1 MDSWKIYGLTVV
13 ALFLKMLAMVLVQ
26 GYGRY
31 KDRGFNNPE
40 DAAMFDKLFGSKPD
54 ATKQSELVDR
64 AQSVLRNDGEN
75 IPIFLFIAIA
85 YIQLSCWSTGVA
97 IYLPLF
103 VVGRIAH
110 AISYLKALQPWR
122 NLSYQLGLWVTFVM
136 AGHIVWQ
143 CTLTAN

>member
-1 MDSWKIYGLTVV
+1 
-13 ALFLKMLAMVLVQ
+13 MVLIQ

-31 KDRGFNNPE
+31 KHRGFSNPE
-40 DAAMFDKLFGSKPD
+40 DAAMFDKLFGSQPD

-75 IPIFLFIAIA
+75 IPIFLFIALT
-85 YIQLSCWSTGVA
+85 YIQLDCWSKGFA

-103 VVGRIAH
+103 ALGRVAH

-122 NLSYQLGLWVTFVM
+122 NLSYQLGLWVTFTM
-136 AGHIVWQ
+136 AAHIVWQ
-143 CTLTAN
+143 SIFTM